1 MSIFNDNII
10 TPPSII
16 TIGQQIQT
24 YCSTILDKKRNLYKT
39 RGFGIPS
46 SVESEK
52 ELTTFIK
59 ANFSEKLD
67 NNKVKFWRIS
77 IFKNSNGYAQVWFRI
92 IFFYELIDSNDI
104 KRLFEYNYYFT

>member
-1 MSIFNDNII
+1 MIDMSIFNDNII

-16 TIGQQIQT
+16 TIGQQIRI
-24 YCSTILDKKRNLYKT
+24 YCSTILDLHKK

-46 SVESEK
+46 SVECEK
-52 ELTTFIK
+52 ELTSFIK
-59 ANFSEKLD
+59 ANFGEKLD

-77 IFKNSNGYAQVWFRI
+77 IFKHSNGYAQIWFRI
-92 IFFYELIDSNDI
+92 IFFYELIDSTDI